1 MPADVPPGDVRPD
14 GPPRTPLPLGTGEF
28 FQLLRDARPR
38 TRAELIAVTGQA
50 RSTVATRID
59 TLLDTGLVAPTG
71 TAGSTGG
78 RRPTTFAFRPGA
90 RVVLAVDLGASHA
103 RLAVTDLASTVLAAS
118 DRPLSIAAGPEVVL
132 SWVVRTGR
140 ELLAAAGRDSGDLAG
155 IGVGLPGPV
164 EHSTGRPINPPI
176 MPGWDDVDVAG
187 ILGAELGVDVL
198 VDNDVNIMALGEHR
212 TAWPRVS
219 DLLLVKVSTGIG
231 AGIIA
236 DGALR
241 RGAQGAA
248 GDVGHM
254 FVPGADHVTCR
265 CGNTGCLE
273 AVASGQAVAAALSA
287 QGLEAADSADVVALV
302 RSRGRAASQA
312 VRQAGRD
319 IGSVLAACV
328 SMLNPSVIVIGG
340 LVAGADA
347 GDHLV
352 AGIREVVYRRTL
364 PLASQHLRI
373 VTSRAGDRAGVL
385 GASAMAVDHVLSP
398 AAIDALAA

>member
-1 MPADVPPGDVRPD
+1 VPIDDR
-14 GPPRTPLPLGTGEF
+14 PRTTPLSLGPGEF
-28 FQLLRDARPR
+28 FQLLRDSRPR
-38 TRAELIAVTGQA
+38 TRADLISITGQSRSTIAARIDSLMSTGLIAPA
-50 RSTVATRID
+50 
-59 TLLDTGLVAPTG
+59 G
-71 TAGSTGG
+71 TMGSTGG
-78 RRPTTFAFRPGA
+78 RRPAAFAFQPGA
-90 RVVLAVDLGASHA
+90 RVVLAVDLGATYA

-118 DRPLSIAAGPEVVL
+118 DEPLSIAAGPDVVL
-132 SWVVRTGR
+132 PWVVRAGR
-140 ELLAAAGRDSGDLAG
+140 DLLAAAGRDVDDLAG
-155 IGVGLPGPV
+155 IGIGLPGPV

-176 MPGWDDVDVAG
+176 MPGWDDVDVPG

-212 TAWPRVS
+212 TAWSHVS
-219 DLLLVKVSTGIG
+219 DLLVVKVSTGIG

-254 FVPGADHVTCR
+254 AVPGADHVPCR

-287 QGLEAADSADVVALV
+287 QGLDAADSAGVVALV
-302 RSRGRAASQA
+302 RSRGLAASQA

-319 IGSVLAACV
+319 IGGVLASCV

-340 LVAGADA
+340 VVADA
-347 GDHLV
+347 GEHLI
-352 AGIREVVYRRTL
+352 AGIREVVYRRSL
-364 PLASQHLRI
+364 PLATQHLRI
-373 VTSRAGDRAGVL
+373 VASRARDGAGVL
-385 GASAMAVDHVLSP
+385 GASAMVVDHVLSP
-398 AAIDALAA
+398 AVVDALAA